1 MCSRLNIIQPV
12 GVSSILFITEKKAF
26 PLLDE
31 EKAQQQSKEIEGT
44 HVVKNEF
51 DATAILIGKA

>member
-1 MCSRLNIIQPV
+1 MRSRFNLIQPV
-12 GVSSILFITEKKAF
+12 RVSSILLITEKKAF

-44 HVVKNEF
+44 YVVKNEF
-51 DATAILIGKA
+51 DATAILSGKA